1 MSETTVAEPQ
11 TVSALVGAAETLFAT
26 LSGKALNANVLKVSS
41 GTTFVVDGLLPTL
54 ASRVTFDLD
63 GVFAGA
69 TQVLQGL
76 NTAIAAAKARPA
88 AATAVTGAST
98 VAAVSSAA

>member
-1 MSETTVAEPQ
+1 MSTSSLAQPQ
-11 TVSALVGAAETLFAT
+11 TVSALVSAAEALFAT
-26 LSGKALNANVLKVSS
+26 LSGKPLSANVLKISS

-54 ASRVTFDLD
+54 TSRVAFDLD

-76 NTAIAAAKARPA
+76 NVAVTAAKARPVTVQTVVGSSTP
-88 AATAVTGAST
+88 TAVSGT
-98 VAAVSSAA
+98 V